1 MQPQTVSSMLR
12 VDTEPL
18 CSTGWLASRM
28 RWGPGSLPFWS
39 FLRATWLQCSRTHRP
54 QPCLDTALLIVQV
67 YEEGTHFLIPWFER
81 PVIYDVRTRPNTITS
96 TSGSKDLQ
104 MVRAA
109 AMLMT

>member
-1 MQPQTVSSMLR
+1 M
-12 VDTEPL
+12 
-18 CSTGWLASRM
+18 
-28 RWGPGSLPFWS
+28 
-39 FLRATWLQCSRTHRP
+39 
-54 QPCLDTALLIVQV
+54 QV

-109 AMLMT
+109 AMLPCQELGRCCHVLLLALVDATRAVLQTCVAVGADVAGCSLTGCKAACPVDLQ